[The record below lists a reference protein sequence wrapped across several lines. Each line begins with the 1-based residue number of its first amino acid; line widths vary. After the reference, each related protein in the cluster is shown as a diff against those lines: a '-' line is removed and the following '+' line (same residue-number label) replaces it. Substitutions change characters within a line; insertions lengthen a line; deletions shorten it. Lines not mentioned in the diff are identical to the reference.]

1 MEKWKMVLSCLLHP
15 CRTFSLSH
23 LLCTTDFKLNKICW
37 FKVEWGCP
45 ILGKQLIF
53 LKETVLIQFNQITF
67 QFCLVSL
74 AFQFHLVCKQTLH
87 NAQCSWRCDVT
98 CNRVVLS
105 LFEFLSRILLWT
117 ENKLK
122 LKNDIK
128 ICMYLN
134 NFSYCNFQAT
144 CRYLL
149 HSRTV

>member
-1 MEKWKMVLSCLLHP
+1 MNHKWKNGKWYFLVCCIHVAH
-15 CRTFSLSH
+15 SLSH
-23 LLCTTDFKLNKICW
+23 FLCTTDFKLDEICW
-37 FKVEWGCP
+37 FTVERGCP

-98 CNRVVLS
+98 CNRGVLS
-105 LFEFLSRILLWT
+105 GILLWT